1 MKNIIKK
8 WWFWAIAILLVLI
21 IGFTIILLTNNET
34 KGVGSA
40 GINKVE
46 FERIKTGMTE
56 FEVNNIIDE
65 QDEWGNDEIYNK
77 CVEEISNTSKN
88 GVYTYERKYYGEKS
102 GYVIITY
109 EVDYSE
115 GFYGMKYPEVIK
127 KQQFDLK

>member
-8 WWFWAIAILLVLI
+8 WWFWAIAFLLVLI
-21 IGFTIILLTNNET
+21 IGLTIILLTNNET